1 MLVRAIKKD
10 NNNFSEWLFGHSF
23 ADYRSKQNQIAQ
35 DIYTSLNCFK
45 FDCFF
50 ALENGI
56 DWYTRLGM
64 KGQKEK
70 LDEDVIKTIHNRQ
83 GVLSVYDFESNLIG
97 RQYTCSCKVFTE
109 YSDKD
114 INIEFVI

>member
-1 MLVRAIKKD
+1 MICRAIKKD
-10 NNNFSEWLFGHSF
+10 KNNFSEWLFGHSF

-35 DIYTSLNCFK
+35 DIYTALYEFK

-56 DWYTRLGM
+56 DWNTRLGM
-64 KGQKEK
+64 KEQKEK
-70 LDEDVIKTIHNRQ
+70 LDEDVIKVIQNRQ
-83 GVLSVYDFESNLIG
+83 GVLSAYDFESNVIG
-97 RQYTCSCKVFTE
+97 RQYTCTCKVFTE

-114 INIEFVI
+114 INIEFTI